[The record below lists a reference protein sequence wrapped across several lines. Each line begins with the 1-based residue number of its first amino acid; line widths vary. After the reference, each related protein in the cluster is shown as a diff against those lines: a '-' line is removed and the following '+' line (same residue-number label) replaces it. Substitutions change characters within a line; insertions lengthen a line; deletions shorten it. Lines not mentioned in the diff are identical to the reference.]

1 MFGRQSV
8 THAGFG
14 AKVAGACWV
23 GFQFSPKLQHVDSQ
37 IMNLVFMIWA
47 PDFDQQLSVCNN
59 SVRVTNQNL
68 KKLEFDARQVHFRS
82 SHEQSS
88 FVEIHLDVARSKY
101 RCLFAPSSSSA
112 RN

>member
-1 MFGRQSV
+1 MLGRLP
-8 THAGFG
+8 GFAEAATCRLSNNESG
-14 AKVAGACWV
+14 
-23 GFQFSPKLQHVDSQ
+23 LHDS
-37 IMNLVFMIWA
+37 A
-47 PDFDQQLSVCNN
+47 PDFDQQLSMCND

-68 KKLEFDARQVHFRS
+68 KKFEFDGRQVHFRS